1 MARKGKPRSRP
12 KIDPAEIGK
21 FSELVS
27 QLARQS
33 ESKSVLPSVPIRGK
47 ETTQFRLVA
56 LELIVGVLAETERDH
71 IAALAKEKV
80 DRSELTEDQKRQ
92 IKLHIERVLEKE

>member
-1 MARKGKPRSRP
+1 MARKGKPRSPP
-12 KIDPAEIGK
+12 KIDPAEVGK

-27 QLARQS
+27 QLTRRS
-33 ESKSVLPSVPIRGK
+33 HLPPVPIRG
-47 ETTQFRLVA
+47 EESTQYRLVA

-71 IAALAKEKV
+71 IAAVAKEKV

-92 IKLHIERVLEKE
+92 IKLQIEDVLGKA